1 MTTAPDAP
9 LSAAL
14 LLGWRVAELYA
25 LVDDTGE
32 PASDTLLPSHGS
44 LEPADQLELQLCAA
58 AGDARRA
65 GVTAKDAALDDLVSS
80 ARAAAASPTTAEVF
94 RARLRRRHIEVQKD
108 LWARDEALGKAYE
121 LGNGLSDTYGRVCR
135 AYRYH
140 ADDALGTWEDVF
152 LPDRIERLKK
162 LLDDLQSRL
171 NTAGVAVVRA
181 QLDAWC
187 AGVGERLRDGGLP
200 PEERV
205 RAGLRRQTIIWR
217 QLLTGDKA
225 PEAYLD
231 RHARAAL
238 HGDMRALIWRR
249 YRHWALLLAAA
260 ILAVALAWPHLGDV
274 SSALV
279 AAAGALGLT
288 KASVL
293 LTVRGRVDQWS
304 SLLWERALAM
314 KIVEATLVLDS
325 VLPPTARERRI
336 AVAVPRERLRRV
348 VRLAVP

>member
-1 MTTAPDAP
+1 M
-9 LSAAL
+9 
-14 LLGWRVAELYA
+14 G
-25 LVDDTGE
+25 
-32 PASDTLLPSHGS
+32 
-44 LEPADQLELQLCAA
+44 
-58 AGDARRA
+58 ARR
-65 GVTAKDAALDDLVSS
+65 G
-80 ARAAAASPTTAEVF
+80 ARQGL
-94 RARLRRRHIEVQKD
+94 RARQRAVGHLRPR
-108 LWARDEALGKAYE
+108 
-121 LGNGLSDTYGRVCR
+121 CR
-135 AYRYH
+135 AYRHH
-140 ADDALGTWEDVF
+140 AEDALGTWEDVF

-187 AGVGERLRDGGLP
+187 AGVGERLRRDGLP
-200 PEERV
+200 PQDRV
-205 RAGLRRQTIIWR
+205 REGLRRQTIIWR

-249 YRHWALLLAAA
+249 YRHWAPCWPRRV
-260 ILAVALAWPHLGDV
+260 LAVALAWPHLGDV

-279 AAAGALGLT
+279 AATGALGLT
-288 KASVL
+288 KASIL

-325 VLPPTARERRI
+325 VLPPPARERRI
-336 AVAVPRERLRRV
+336 GSPCRGSARGWLRARRPGPERSRPARDADGQAIRPSSRACRVRRARLVAAPPGPPHASVTPDLGLQREREIWS
-348 VRLAVP
+348 